1 MRDALLDAIEMRRRV
16 AAGLEAGGAQAALDH
31 RRHRAFAVGA
41 GDVNR
46 FPGALRMAER
56 REDDADVV
64 EPELD
69 AELFER
75 EEPFER
81 SQRARNCAGGYAV

>member
-1 MRDALLDAIEMRRRV
+1 MRRGV
-16 AAGLEAGGAQAALDH
+16 AAGLQARGPQPALDH
-31 RRHRAFAVGA
+31 RRHRALAVGA
-41 GDVNR
+41 ADVNR
-46 FPGALRMAER
+46 SIGALGVAER
-56 REDDADVV
+56 RENGADVV

-81 SQRARNCAGGYAV
+81 SHSATDYTG